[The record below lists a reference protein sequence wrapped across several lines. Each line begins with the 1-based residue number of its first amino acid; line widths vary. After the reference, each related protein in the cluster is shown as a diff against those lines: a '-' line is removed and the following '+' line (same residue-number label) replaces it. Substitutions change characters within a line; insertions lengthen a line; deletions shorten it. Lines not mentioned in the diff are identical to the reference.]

1 MKQGNRMVVA
11 RDWEGKVMG
20 VIAEWPQSF
29 NFARRVLKMD
39 GPDSCIPT

>member
-20 VIAEWPQSF
+20 VIA
-29 NFARRVLKMD
+29 NGHRVLIL
-39 GPDSCIPT
+39 PEEF